1 MQSLISLAPPLRL
14 GCWSLI
20 LSSCFLSV
28 QAQETGAEAG
38 PSAGAKLERVEI
50 TARQTDTE
58 LRRRASTAK
67 QVYGRE
73 ELDKFGD
80 TNVADVLQRLPGVTM
95 QGNSPRLRGLGAGY
109 TLLLI
114 NGDPAPPG
122 FALDQLDPSQV
133 ERIEVSKGPSASQS
147 AQAVAGTI
155 HIILKEAPKRSQRD
169 LRLSTAYRFE
179 KPTAS
184 GSFTYGEK
192 WGDLSLTLPISTFQW
207 RGQIDSESQRQSLA
221 DSSTQ
226 HGDNRYQGQGLNLA
240 PLLTWRVSE
249 DETLSWQSFVQSGA
263 WNSSTHYNNLILSGS
278 PALEGDSSSQGGWEF
293 ARTRLQWVNNF
304 SADARI
310 EIKGG
315 IQASHGTFEN
325 QSVGTSTQ
333 QQRTLGDNR
342 ETSLTQAG
350 N

>member
-1 MQSLISLAPPLRL
+1 MQFLIPFALPRRICWWTLFISS
-14 GCWSLI
+14 WSLI
-20 LSSCFLSV
+20 A

-109 TLLLI
+109 TLLMI

-147 AQAVAGTI
+147 AQAGREV
-155 HIILKEAPKRSQRD
+155 
-169 LRLSTAYRFE
+169 STLF
-179 KPTAS
+179 
-184 GSFTYGEK
+184 
-192 WGDLSLTLPISTFQW
+192 
-207 RGQIDSESQRQSLA
+207 
-221 DSSTQ
+221 
-226 HGDNRYQGQGLNLA
+226 
-240 PLLTWRVSE
+240 
-249 DETLSWQSFVQSGA
+249 
-263 WNSSTHYNNLILSGS
+263 
-278 PALEGDSSSQGGWEF
+278 
-293 ARTRLQWVNNF
+293 
-304 SADARI
+304 
-310 EIKGG
+310 
-315 IQASHGTFEN
+315 
-325 QSVGTSTQ
+325 
-333 QQRTLGDNR
+333 
-342 ETSLTQAG
+342 
-350 N
+350 

>member
-109 TLLLI
+109 THRKL
-114 NGDPAPPG
+114 NA
-122 FALDQLDPSQV
+122 
-133 ERIEVSKGPSASQS
+133 SK
-147 AQAVAGTI
+147 
-155 HIILKEAPKRSQRD
+155 
-169 LRLSTAYRFE
+169 
-179 KPTAS
+179 
-184 GSFTYGEK
+184 
-192 WGDLSLTLPISTFQW
+192 
-207 RGQIDSESQRQSLA
+207 
-221 DSSTQ
+221 
-226 HGDNRYQGQGLNLA
+226 
-240 PLLTWRVSE
+240 
-249 DETLSWQSFVQSGA
+249 
-263 WNSSTHYNNLILSGS
+263 
-278 PALEGDSSSQGGWEF
+278 
-293 ARTRLQWVNNF
+293 
-304 SADARI
+304 
-310 EIKGG
+310 
-315 IQASHGTFEN
+315 
-325 QSVGTSTQ
+325 
-333 QQRTLGDNR
+333 
-342 ETSLTQAG
+342 
-350 N
+350 